1 MSNNKDLTVKSNLK
15 WSDGT
20 IFERSKRKVNEIIKK
35 ENKIENKNEM
45 TQNFIP
51 EPQFIFKNT
60 NERDINNDKL
70 ASRYM
75 VSQVNSNPFL
85 ANNNYIND
93 IEIQENFLKPKNSDN
108 INNEYFIS

>member
-1 MSNNKDLTVKSNLK
+1 MSNTKDLTLKNNLK
-15 WSDGT
+15 WNNGT
-20 IFERSKRKVNEIIKK
+20 IFEKSKRTLIETIKK
-35 ENKIENKNEM
+35 ENKNENNNEIIENS
-45 TQNFIP
+45 IP
-51 EPQFIFKNT
+51 NPQFFFKNT

-75 VSQVNSNPFL
+75 VSQVNFNPFL

-108 INNEYFIS
+108 VSNQYFIS